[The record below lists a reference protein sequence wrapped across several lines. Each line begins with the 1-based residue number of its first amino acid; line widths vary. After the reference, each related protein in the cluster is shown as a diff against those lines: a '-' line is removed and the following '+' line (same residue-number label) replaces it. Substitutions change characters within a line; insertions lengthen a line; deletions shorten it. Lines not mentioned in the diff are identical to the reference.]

1 MRREYGGAWLRGD
14 RSVKAAGGFTLVEL
28 LVVIAIIGVLVGLL
42 LPAVQSARES
52 ARRSQCTNKQKQLA
66 LACQNYLSA
75 RSTFP
80 QTNNMPTNSGTT
92 VINSWQGY
100 GVWTRLLP
108 FIDQQSVY
116 DSIPF
121 TTKAFDDGA
130 NATTRKLRIDTFRC
144 PSDLPFGDPTY
155 GGINYAVSGGA
166 TRDIWLANTATKAWG
181 IIACN
186 LSSTPADIRDGLS
199 KTILLSEVL
208 HGDNDGG
215 TLALDRDFT
224 YSLSLAT
231 AEFPSATEIETAGT
245 ACDATALTYQQTNPG
260 REWMAAFPGASL
272 FNTIAPPNWRHVTCC
287 TGGGFGYACDRNG
300 IIPARSSHPGGV
312 IVAAGDGSTNFVA
325 ESIDLLTWQR
335 LGARNDGNSVS
346 WD

>member
-1 MRREYGGAWLRGD
+1 MKGSLGAVGRHAGRID
-14 RSVKAAGGFTLVEL
+14 GSRGGFTLVEL
-28 LVVIAIIGVLVGLL
+28 LVVIAIIGTLVGLL

-92 VINSWQGY
+92 VINNWQGY

-108 FIDQQSVY
+108 YIDQQSVY
-116 DSIPF
+116 DTIPF

-130 NATTRKLRIDTFRC
+130 NANTRKLKIDTFRC

-166 TRDIWLANTATKAWG
+166 TRDIWLQNTATKAWG
-181 IIACN
+181 IIASN
-186 LSSTPADIRDGLS
+186 VASTPADIRDGLS

-215 TLALDRDFT
+215 SLALDRDFT
-224 YSLSLAT
+224 NSLTLAT
-231 AEFPSATEIETAGT
+231 AEFPSATEIETAGA
-245 ACDATALTYQQTNPG
+245 ACDTTAVGYQVTNPG

-272 FNTIAPPNWRHVTCC
+272 INVIAPPNWRHVTCC
-287 TGGGFGYACDRNG
+287 SGGGFGYACDRSG

-312 IVAAGDGSTNFVA
+312 IAAAGDGSTKFVQDA
-325 ESIDLLTWQR
+325 IDLLTWQR
-335 LGARNDGNSVS
+335 LGARNDGSSVS